1 MLNSVKY
8 LEKINDFP
16 KIGLIY
22 YENSG
27 ENLLRLYLEKIF
39 RIKTGSNLKQEK
51 INSPFNVYNLSI
63 AYLLY
68 LLYFF

>member
-1 MLNSVKY
+1 MLGNIQY

-16 KIGLIY
+16 KVGLIY

-39 RIKTGSNLKQEK
+39 RIKTGCNLKKEK
-51 INSPFNVYNLSI
+51 INSPFTVRIKY
-63 AYLLY
+63 
-68 LLYFF
+68 